1 MSLFDIQNMEKKCAN
16 FLKHYIFVSAEF
28 HEKTKRDSYL
38 AKEFPKKSMGVNAFF
53 FSLKVNSTCLKFAK
67 YDFTSVYQNARD
79 DVTSA
84 RRPPTADNFQY
95 HQSVDDTN
103 LINT

>member
-1 MSLFDIQNMEKKCAN
+1 MDFQFYFALIKILVILIIFLIIFFLIRHFDKYNKETIKIYRKMSLFDIQNMEKKCAN

-53 FSLKVNSTCLKFAK
+53 FSLKVKHIFM
-67 YDFTSVYQNARD
+67 F
-79 DVTSA
+79 
-84 RRPPTADNFQY
+84 
-95 HQSVDDTN
+95 H
-103 LINT
+103 